1 MQPRWPRSLK
11 RIVSLTRKEIQTI
24 VKDRTALLMVFLI
37 PVITI
42 GTLALAIQQNDI
54 QAEIVPMNFGLIDLD
69 TTTTYPGEDLSE
81 NFTATLDNLENV
93 VVYIITNESEAY
105 DALFE
110 GSIDAYVIIE
120 DGFEH
125 ALSMDLPAILEIH
138 TSSADFRGSSDVI
151 IAITEASMLFR
162 VSHGWI
168 RSEIIPETVLEF
180 VPEGDLMAAQVGAF
194 LIAFCIFMAIAMTS
208 CQSIVGDIPLRRMLL
223 TPTSKV
229 EVIFSKLAAYT
240 IIGVIQ
246 SLLLNVLWI
255 VMFELQLSTGLE
267 TLMIISTLI
276 AFAGA
281 VSGVFI
287 SSICTSRL
295 QANQGFLF
303 LLLGMMILSGMFL
316 DVGVIKE
323 FLPMNLGMTMI
334 QNTAFKGLP
343 LINCLPEIQRMLLYC
358 IGGTILS
365 ILILWRKRTL
375 A

>member
-1 MQPRWPRSLK
+1 MRARLPRPLS

-24 VKDRTALLMVFLI
+24 VKDRTALVMVFLL

-42 GTLALAIQQNDI
+42 GTLALAIQQNDV
-54 QAEIVPMNFGLIDLD
+54 QAEIVPMNFGVIDLD

-81 NFTATLDNLENV
+81 NFTATLDSLENV
-93 VVYIITNESEAY
+93 NVIMMNNESEAY
-105 DALFE
+105 DALF
-110 GSIDAYVIIE
+110 GGTIDAYIIIE

-125 ALSMDLPAILEIH
+125 ALAMDLPAFLEIH
-138 TSSADFRGSSDVI
+138 TSSTELRGSSDVI

-162 VSHGWI
+162 AAHGWI
-168 RSEIIPETVLEF
+168 RSEIIPLTVLEF
-180 VPEGDLMAAQVGAF
+180 VPEGDLMAAQIGAF
-194 LIAFCIFMAIAMTS
+194 LIVFCIFMAIAMTS
-208 CQSIVGDIPLRRMLL
+208 CQSIVGDVPLRRMLL

-229 EVIFSKLAAYT
+229 EVIFAKLSAYT

-246 SLLLNVLWI
+246 SLFLNVLWI
-255 VMFELQLSTGLE
+255 IMFELQLSTGLE
-267 TLMIISTLI
+267 TLMIICTLT

-316 DVGVIKE
+316 DVGIIKE

-334 QNTAFKGLP
+334 QNTAFKGLT
-343 LINCLPEIQRMLLYC
+343 LINCLPEIGRTLMYC
-358 IGGTILS
+358 IGGTLLS
-365 ILILWRKRTL
+365 IIVLWRKRTL

>member
-1 MQPRWPRSLK
+1 MQIGWPRPLK
-11 RIVSLTRKEIQTI
+11 RIISLTRKEIQTI
-24 VKDRTALLMVFLI
+24 VKDRTALIMIFLL

-42 GTLALAIQQNDI
+42 GTLALAIQQNDV
-54 QAEIVPMNFGLIDLD
+54 QAEIVPMNFGVIDLD

-93 VVYIITNESEAY
+93 VVSIIENETEAY
-105 DALFE
+105 NALFE
-110 GSIDAYVIIE
+110 GTIDAYIIIE

-125 ALSMDLPAILEIH
+125 SLAMDLPAFLEIH
-138 TSSADFRGSSDVI
+138 TSSTDFQGSSDVI
-151 IAITEASMLFR
+151 IAVTEASMLFR
-162 VSHGWI
+162 VDHGWI

-194 LIAFCIFMAIAMTS
+194 LVIFCIFMAIAMTS

-229 EVIFSKLAAYT
+229 EVIFAKLSAYT

-246 SLLLNVLWI
+246 SLFLNILWI
-255 VMFELQLSTGLE
+255 IMFELQLSTGFE
-267 TLMIISTLI
+267 TLMIISTLT

-323 FLPMNLGMTMI
+323 FLPINLGMTMI
-334 QNTAFKGLP
+334 HDTAFKGLT
-343 LINCLPEIQRMLLYC
+343 LANNLPEIGRTLFYC
-358 IGGTILS
+358 VGGTFLS